1 MWTKEVVDMILKGI
15 QETLYMTLLSTLMG
29 YVIGLPMGV
38 LLAVSDKDG
47 LKPNRVLYRILD
59 VIANIVRSIPFL
71 ILLILLI
78 PFTRMIV
85 GKSYG
90 STATVV
96 PLVIAAGPFIAR
108 MVESS
113 LKEVDE
119 GVIEAAR
126 SMGASNLRIIVKVLL
141 VEARTSL
148 INGATI
154 AVGTILGYSAMAG
167 TIGGGGLGDIAIRY
181 GYHRYQADIMIVTSA
196 LWILSFSPTET
207 TSVTGMT
214 TVTATKS
221 TSISRAQATTSSAMW
236 MPPSPTGY
244 RSAITTSARAVS
256 IWMAISSTNPALV
269 RPRFST
275 TCSRLPKSSI
285 SVVLP
290 R

>member
-141 VEARTSL
+141 LEARTSL

-181 GYHRYQADIMIVTSA
+181 GYHRYQADIMIVT
-196 LWILSFSPTET
+196 
-207 TSVTGMT
+207 
-214 TVTATKS
+214 
-221 TSISRAQATTSSAMW
+221 
-236 MPPSPTGY
+236 
-244 RSAITTSARAVS
+244 
-256 IWMAISSTNPALV
+256 
-269 RPRFST
+269 
-275 TCSRLPKSSI
+275 
-285 SVVLP
+285 VVLLVILVQIFQMVGTTLAN
-290 R
+290 RLDKRR